1 MHMYMFCFMAPPECE
16 FVPLLGRQVLSGNI
30 AAVPIKEKAKFPQE
44 FFPDVSSRYNV
55 YSRITRQVRAL
66 PDVSQ

>member
-44 FFPDVSSRYNV
+44 FFPDVSPRYNV
-55 YSRITRQVRAL
+55 VFTYPAAVGAL